1 VSNVIFIVKGTDE
14 AMEEIRQKIRKY
26 ILDSFLFTAK
36 EDSLDNDK
44 SFLQN
49 GIIDSTGILEVI
61 GFIEEEFGIKVE
73 DEEIVPANL
82 DSINL
87 ISGYIT
93 RKRAS

>member
-1 VSNVIFIVKGTDE
+1 
-14 AMEEIRQKIRKY
+14 MEEIRQKIRKY
-26 ILDSFLFTAK
+26 IYDNFLFTAK
-36 EDSLDNDK
+36 EDALDDDK

-61 GFIEEEFGIKVE
+61 GFIEEGFGIKVE

>member
-1 VSNVIFIVKGTDE
+1 MSNVKFTIKGTDE
-14 AMEEIRQKIRKY
+14 GMEEIRQKIRKH
-26 ILDSFLFTAK
+26 ILESFLFTAK
-36 EDSLDNDK
+36 EDALDNDK

-73 DEEIVPANL
+73 DEEIIPANL

-87 ISGYIT
+87 ISGYVT

>member
-1 VSNVIFIVKGTDE
+1 MSNVKFIVKGTGE
-14 AMEEIRQKIRKY
+14 AMEEIRQKIRKF

-36 EDSLDNDK
+36 DDALDNDK

-93 RKRAS
+93 RKRVS

>member
-1 VSNVIFIVKGTDE
+1 MNNVKFIIQGTDK

-26 ILDSFLFTAK
+26 IMDSFLFTAR
-36 EDSLDNDK
+36 ENALDNDN
-44 SFLQN
+44 SFLES
-49 GIIDSTGILEVI
+49 GIIDSTGILEI
-61 GFIEEEFGIKVE
+61 ISYIEEEFGIKVE

-93 RKRAS
+93 RKRAT